1 MNVAIDK
8 RRAALYSAAGLGGVI
23 IVWWVAA
30 LTVLSEARIPT
41 PDGVVRAVVDD
52 GFGFYWQHFSVTIQE
67 AAIGFF
73 WGNLIAIL
81 LASLVLVLPW
91 TERLIT
97 QIAVI
102 SYCIPIV
109 AVAPV
114 LYIVIGAPSTGEPS
128 GTAVALAVLA
138 VFFTTVVGTLLGLKS
153 ADPASLDVVTVY
165 GGSRMTQLRKV
176 RLIAALPAILNALQ
190 IAAPAALLGAILG
203 EYVGGVRQGVGLALI
218 IAQQN
223 LDVERA
229 WAIGLL
235 CAVVAGGAYALFGL
249 IGKVAAPWSKG
260 APA

>member
-1 MNVAIDK
+1 MT
-8 RRAALYSAAGLGGVI
+8 RSRAALYSAAGLAGI
-23 IVWWVAA
+23 ILIWWVAA
-30 LTVLSEARIPT
+30 LTVLSEARIPS
-41 PDGVVRAVVDD
+41 PAGVVGALARD
-52 GFGFYWQHFSVTIQE
+52 GFDFYWQHFSVTIQE

-73 WGNLIAIL
+73 WGNLAAIL
-81 LASLVLVLPW
+81 LASVVLVLPW
-91 TERLIT
+91 TERLVT

-114 LYIVIGAPSTGEPS
+114 LYIVIGAPSPGEPS

-165 GGSRMTQLRKV
+165 GGSRLTQLRKV
-176 RLIAALPAILNALQ
+176 RLIAALPAMLNALQ

-203 EYVGGVRQGVGLALI
+203 EYVGGVREGVGLALI

-229 WAIGLL
+229 WAIGLM
-235 CAVVAGGAYALFGL
+235 CAVVAGGAYAVFGL
-249 IGKVAAPWSKG
+249 IGRVAAPWSKG
-260 APA
+260 ASV

>member
-1 MNVAIDK
+1 METFDK
-8 RRAALYSAAGLGGVI
+8 RRALLYSIAGLAVVVVI
-23 IVWWVAA
+23 WWAA
-30 LTVLSEARIPT
+30 AVTVLADARVPT
-41 PDGVVRAVVDD
+41 PAGVVSSVIED
-52 GFGFYWQHFSVTIQE
+52 GFGFYWPHFSVTVQE

-73 WGNLIAIL
+73 WGNLAAIL
-81 LASLVLVLPW
+81 LASVVLILPW

-114 LYIVIGAPSTGEPS
+114 LYLVIGAPPTGEPS
-128 GTAVALAVLA
+128 GTAIALAVLA

-153 ADPASLDVVTVY
+153 ADKASLDVVTVY
-165 GGSRMTQLRKV
+165 GGSRLTQLRKV

-203 EYVGGVRQGVGLALI
+203 EYVGGVRQGVGLALV

-235 CAVVAGGAYALFGL
+235 CAAVAGGAYALFGL
-249 IGKVAAPWSKG
+249 IGKLMAPWSKG
-260 APA
+260 AK

>member
-1 MNVAIDK
+1 MSPAIDK
-8 RRAALYSAAGLGGVI
+8 RRAALYSAVGLAGI
-23 IVWWVAA
+23 IIIWWVAA
-30 LTVLSEARIPT
+30 LTVLADARVPT
-41 PDGVVRAVVDD
+41 PGGVVRAMVED

-73 WGNLIAIL
+73 WGNLVAVL
-81 LASLVLVLPW
+81 LASLVLILPW

-114 LYIVIGAPSTGEPS
+114 LYIVIGPPATGEPS

-165 GGSRMTQLRKV
+165 GGSRLTQLRKV
-176 RLIAALPAILNALQ
+176 RLIAALPSILNALQ

-235 CAVVAGGAYALFGL
+235 CALVAGGAYAIFGL
-249 IGKVAAPWSKG
+249 IGKVAAPWSRG
-260 APA
+260 AAV

>member
-1 MNVAIDK
+1 MNAVTDR
-8 RRAALYSAAGLGGVI
+8 RRAVLHGAVGLGG
-23 IVWWVAA
+23 IVVLWWVAA

-41 PDGVVRAVVDD
+41 PDGVVGAVVRD
-52 GFGFYWQHFSVTIQE
+52 GLGFYWQHFSVTVRE

-73 WGNLIAIL
+73 WGNLIAVL

-91 TERLIT
+91 TERLIM

-138 VFFTTVVGTLLGLKS
+138 VFFTTVVGTLLGLRS

-165 GGSRMTQLRKV
+165 GGSRITQLRKV
-176 RLIAALPAILNALQ
+176 RLIAAVPAILNALQ

-249 IGKVAAPWSKG
+249 IGRVAAPWSRG
-260 APA
+260 AAV

>member
-1 MNVAIDK
+1 MNTEIDR
-8 RRAALYSAAGLGGVI
+8 RRAALYSLAGLGAVI
-23 IVWWVAA
+23 LLWWAAA
-30 LTVLSEARIPT
+30 LTVLSEARVPS
-41 PDGVVRAVVDD
+41 PAGVIQALIRD
-52 GFGFYWQHFSVTIQE
+52 GFGFYWGHFSVTIQE

-81 LASLVLVLPW
+81 LASVVLVLPW

-114 LYIVIGAPSTGEPS
+114 LYIVIGAPATGEPS

-165 GGSRMTQLRKV
+165 GGSRLTQLRKV

-235 CAVVAGGAYALFGL
+235 CAAVAGGAYALFGL

-260 APA
+260 TV